1 MFYWHI
7 VVGENTYSTYTKMGA
22 TLPVLKNEIKDFFF
36 ARLGTGRTSQN
47 RRATSRLRMYKIGK
61 RFGVGIFVGDIFW
74 GRYFI
79 GAALLVVL

>member
-1 MFYWHI
+1 MRRKLMGYLVKGFGGDVLLAHRCWWKYIFYIH
-7 VVGENTYSTYTKMGA
+7 
-22 TLPVLKNEIKDFFF
+22 KN
-36 ARLGTGRTSQN
+36 GREDSQN

>member
-1 MFYWHI
+1 MRLELMGYLVKGFGGDVLLAHRCWWKYIFYIH
-7 VVGENTYSTYTKMGA
+7 
-22 TLPVLKNEIKDFFF
+22 KN
-36 ARLGTGRTSQN
+36 GREDSQN
-47 RRATSRLRMYKIGK
+47 LRATSRLRMYKIGK